1 MNDQERLDD
10 LIIDGL
16 QIYQRSDMFR
26 FSFDAIALIHF
37 CRFNSRHTY
46 VDLGTGTGVMPLIGT
61 SLGAGYIAGIDINKT
76 LVELA
81 QRSVDHNSKQD
92 VVKMLC
98 GDYRHMSYRDVQ
110 DKPFD
115 GVIVN
120 PPFYDCE
127 SGAKPTSEERALAL
141 HDGHTTLEE
150 VLKAV
155 QSFIKC
161 KGRLWMIYSA
171 SRLQYVLHE
180 LEEANFQAK
189 RIRFIHGMVDKPA
202 KLVLIEALYQG
213 QASLILEPPLIVY
226 DKPNVYTKEVSSWYE
241 R

>member
-1 MNDQERLDD
+1 
-10 LIIDGL
+10 
-16 QIYQRSDMFR
+16 
-26 FSFDAIALIHF
+26 
-37 CRFNSRHTY
+37 
-46 VDLGTGTGVMPLIGT
+46 
-61 SLGAGYIAGIDINKT
+61 
-76 LVELA
+76 
-81 QRSVDHNSKQD
+81 
-92 VVKMLC
+92 MLC

-127 SGAKPTSEERALAL
+127 SGGKPVSEERALAL

-150 VLKAV
+150 VLNAV

-171 SRLQYVLHE
+171 SRLQYVMHE
-180 LEEANFQAK
+180 LEIANFQAK
-189 RIRFIHGMVDKPA
+189 RIRFIHGMIDKPA
-202 KLVLIEALYQG
+202 KLILIEALYQG
-213 QASLILEPPLIVY
+213 QAGLVLEPPLIVY
-226 DKPNVYTKEVSSWYE
+226 EKPNVYTKEVSSWYE

>member
-37 CRFNSRHTY
+37 CRFNSRHSY
-46 VDLGTGTGVMPLIGT
+46 VDLGTGTGVMALIGT
-61 SLGAGYIAGIDINKT
+61 SLGAGHITGIDIDET
-76 LVELA
+76 LIELT
-81 QRSVDHNSKQD
+81 QRSVEQNHKQAQ
-92 VVKMLC
+92 VSMLC

-127 SGAKPTSEERALAL
+127 RGAKPTSEERALAL

-171 SRLQYVLHE
+171 SRLQYALHE
-180 LEEANFQAK
+180 LEVANFQAK
-189 RIRFIHGMVDKPA
+189 RIRFIHGRVDKPA

-213 QASLILEPPLIVY
+213 RAGLVLEPPLIVY